1 MSSFS
6 FSTTAGSSQSSSKP
20 RLEGNNIYTVKFDG
34 CESQD
39 IQGVKDP
46 SALYKV
52 LKLKFSNADGSFEHT
67 VFEPRAEDFNRTE
80 TPYTDKKTGESK
92 TIPQPSGVENMMLLF
107 KHAIDS
113 INPKIAKDIDEGTK
127 NLGANDWDSMRKL
140 VSQILDAGKGVEL
153 QIKLLKNGKSG
164 DPMFPGY
171 FTGISKEGK
180 VYIRNN
186 FIGAKL
192 AFSTYEMTRI
202 NNEANAKPTKVSE
215 LAPVSN
221 GLVPSTEPVAGLDM
235 SFDMPLL

>member
-1 MSSFS
+1 MGSFS
-6 FSTTAGSSQSSSKP
+6 FNSTAGASQSSSKP

-34 CESQD
+34 CETQD

-46 SALYKV
+46 TAVYKV
-52 LKLKFSNADGSFEHT
+52 LKLKFSNVDGSFEHT
-67 VFEPRAEDFNRTE
+67 VFEPRSEDFNRTE

-107 KHAIDS
+107 KHAIDV

-140 VSQILDAGKGVEL
+140 VSQILDAGKGAEF
-153 QIKLLKNGKSG
+153 QIKLLKNGKTG
-164 DPMFPGY
+164 EATFPGY

-180 VYIRNN
+180 AYIRNN
-186 FIGAKL
+186 FMGAKI

-202 NNEANAKPTKVSE
+202 NNEANAKHTKVSSMASE
-215 LAPVSN
+215 SAD
-221 GLVPSTEPVAGLDM
+221 LVPSSDTPAGLDM